1 MKSFLISD
9 NVDTMLGLRIAGIDG
24 IVLHSKDEI
33 EYLLDKLLEDKE
45 IGIILLTEKAASVVP
60 EKVTQIK
67 LAKELPLIIEIPDR
81 HGKSKDKDAIMGYI
95 RDSIGLKIWGDSIG
109 YYNWRKIET
118 IYQNYLR

>member
-9 NVDTMLGLRIAGIDG
+9 NVDTMLGLRIAGING

-45 IGIILLTEKAASVVP
+45 IGIILLTEKAASEVP
-60 EKVTQIK
+60 EKLTEIK

-81 HGKSKDKDAIMGYI
+81 HGKRKDKDAIMGYI
-95 RDSIGLKIWGDSIG
+95 RDSIGLKI
-109 YYNWRKIET
+109 
-118 IYQNYLR
+118 